1 VILKTLRYAHSRET
15 IDKAIAY
22 LREKEWV
29 RGDARFNDE
38 AEGGLRG
45 EIGYRDYDL
54 LMMLGQ
60 TPDEELAIGG
70 ALDLLREHGL
80 IDAEAGAYDRDV
92 FLDMRKRIAAFD
104 GMWSSFSDVMERL
117 VYALTAA
124 RQPEILLELGSFW
137 GYTLAYFAGP
147 AIGPTPEYRAE
158 RIYGVDIDV
167 KMCEKAR
174 ANFATLPNTE
184 TVTIIAGDGRDV
196 LDQIEGP
203 IDFLYVEA
211 KPDDG
216 SEFLYLDLL
225 KRYYDKLAPDA
236 WVIAHDTT
244 ARGHLDEMAEYLP
257 WVRDPNHFQASICF
271 DVDRYG
277 LELSIR

>member
-1 VILKTLRYAHSRET
+1 MKTLRYAHSREA
-15 IDKAIAY
+15 IDKAIGY
-22 LREKEWV
+22 LREKQWV
-29 RGDARFNDE
+29 RSDAQFNPE
-38 AEGGLRG
+38 AEGGLRS

-54 LMMLGQ
+54 LLMLGH
-60 TPDEELAIGG
+60 TPDEVPAIEG
-70 ALDLLREHGL
+70 ALDLLRENGL
-80 IDAEAGAYDRDV
+80 IGPDAGAYDRDV

-104 GMWSSFSDVMERL
+104 GAWTSFSDVMERL

-124 RQPEILLELGSFW
+124 RQPKVLLELGSFW
-137 GYTLAYFAGP
+137 GHTLAYFAGP
-147 AIGPTPEYRAE
+147 AIGPSPEYRAD
-158 RIYGVDIDV
+158 RIYGVDV
-167 KMCEKAR
+167 NVEMCEKAR
-174 ANFATLPNTE
+174 ANLATLPNTDA
-184 TVTIIAGDGRDV
+184 VTIITGDGRGV
-196 LDQIEGP
+196 IDQIEGP

-216 SEFLYLDLL
+216 SEFLYLELL

-244 ARGHLDEMAEYLP
+244 ARGHLDEMVEYLP
-257 WVRDPNHFQASICF
+257 WVRDPAHFQASICF